1 MIPSNSSLNPSR
13 VFSFGVIVAFQ
24 IMACPIFAYQF
35 GSIAAADEL
44 SWKLETGQKF
54 AVKISQETR
63 VSTVVNRKTI
73 KIALLLGYEMDWEVL
88 SKSENG
94 NAIVQQS
101 FTRMTIKRERTKR
114 ETVEYDTASESE
126 PTKLNQPFADVFD
139 QLVGIKF
146 EVEIAPS
153 GEIVK
158 VNLSPEDTETIRKI
172 PESMEARKLFEKRG
186 LDEVLN
192 SGGFVL
198 PADSVEKGFAW
209 PVEKSRKMTFGT
221 STVKNVY
228 TYSGLDDQQVAEF
241 KIKGTATLT
250 HKPKNVAEKPLVLKS
265 QSQAGAIKFDNK
277 AGHLK
282 SIKLEQDMKT
292 EKPYREMTIE
302 TETKTISNVTF
313 TAK

>member
-1 MIPSNSSLNPSR
+1 MIPSKPSLNSSCMFILG
-13 VFSFGVIVAFQ
+13 VFISCQ
-24 IMACPIFAYQF
+24 IIACHL
-35 GSIAAADEL
+35 GSHAAADEL
-44 SWKLETGQKF
+44 RWKLETGQKF
-54 AVKISQETR
+54 SVKISQETR
-63 VSTVVNRKTI
+63 VSTLVNRKTI

-94 NAIVQQS
+94 NAMVQQS

-114 ETVEYDTASESE
+114 ETVEFDTASKSE
-126 PTKLNQPFADVFD
+126 PTKLNQPFADVFEK
-139 QLVGIKF
+139 LVGIKF
-146 EVEIAPS
+146 QVEIAPT
-153 GEIVK
+153 GEILK
-158 VNLSPEDTETIRKI
+158 VNLSSDDMETIRKI

-198 PADSVEKGFAW
+198 PTETVDKGFSW

-228 TYSGLDDQQVAEF
+228 TYNGLDEQNVAEF
-241 KIKGTATLT
+241 KIEGTATLT

-265 QSQAGAIKFDNK
+265 QSQKGTIKFDNK

-282 SIKLEQDMKT
+282 SISMEQDMKT

-302 TETKTISNVTF
+302 TETKTVSKVFF